1 LRRATGCAKVCPMT
15 TLEQIEMVE
24 AWAWLR
30 AAGGLPSWDD
40 PEEVGLRG
48 HQRMELKFFGHMQ
61 FRYTHVDKKWFALAL
76 WGAWT
81 EVGEPG
87 DLVNKAKDDVRKKFT
102 RTPPTSALAPHLVDD
117 VLANLPPFEPGFDG
131 ARRLTKT
138 ILAFMQ
144 DDWTLAREWKDAG
157 MPIGP
162 GYIKH
167 FRRDLSPTTI
177 SKRIANAKESNDD

>member
-1 LRRATGCAKVCPMT
+1 MT

-30 AAGGLPSWDD
+30 AAGGLPEWDD
-40 PEEVGLRG
+40 GFKVGLRG
-48 HQRMELKFFGHMQ
+48 HERMELKFFRHMK
-61 FRYTHVDKKWFALAL
+61 FRYTHVSPKWYTYAL

-81 EVGEPG
+81 HLGEQG
-87 DLVNKAKDDVRKKFT
+87 DLVNKAKSDVRKKFT
-102 RTPPTSALAPHLVDD
+102 RDPATSAMSPDLIDD

-144 DDWTLAREWKDAG
+144 DDWALAREWQDEG
-157 MPIGP
+157 MPLGP
-162 GYIKH
+162 GYIRH

-177 SKRIANAKESNDD
+177 SNRIANAKENHDD